1 MRPNLPAVRRLT
13 RLAVA
18 AALIGIAAVLRDRRI
33 AESERALGLG
43 EPRHGPG
50 AAR

>member
-1 MRPNLPAVRRLT
+1 VRRLA

-33 AESERALGLG
+33 AESERTLGLHHDD
-43 EPRHGPG
+43 RGPG
-50 AAR
+50 ADR

>member
-1 MRPNLPAVRRLT
+1 MSLVVRRLA

-18 AALIGIAAVLRDRRI
+18 AALVGIAAVLRDRRI

-43 EPRHGPG
+43 DLRRGPRSD
-50 AAR
+50 R

>member
-1 MRPNLPAVRRLT
+1 MSLLVRRLA

-33 AESERALGLG
+33 AESERTLGLG
-43 EPRHGPG
+43 GGRPGPG
-50 AAR
+50 VGR